1 MSKLEDIL
9 YNGLLLPEDRTYDL
23 ELYLSTIIDKYVS
36 FLKIIQTNPLDKI
49 KNFIEV
55 YSNIVD
61 LHRFHL
67 KNGILPICY
76 IFMNENLSETMI
88 DYFIDLNFKLNYDNE
103 KKLITFYLLNNECIS
118 IDKKIELIK
127 YLKDKNFNFFNKDQD
142 NNNIFHYLS
151 TVKNL
156 NNDLYEVIFTYCMEI
171 NELNY
176 YSETPLLLATNE
188 NNEEYTKFLISKGAD
203 VNLIN
208 RNYNSCLM
216 YSCMNSNLEIS
227 KLLILNGAEI
237 NCYDMQKD
245 TPLFYACGCDNR
257 TNLNL
262 DLIKFLISKNAKFN
276 TISEEGFSVL
286 HYASGCTNKRPDFE
300 VLKYLINIKVDIDL
314 IDIDNNFFT
323 DYLFEHASIYKV
335 LNFLKELNLSIKL
348 KNSLILKFD
357 KDLWK
362 ISSLKLFTYYDFIE
376 LESICNLCVNEE
388 ICNKCMICHDS
399 FENKIVKCKNNH
411 YFDNECIIKWFT
423 ESKKNVCPLCFDI
436 INLSE
441 IYFI

>member
-23 ELYLSTIIDKYVS
+23 ELYLSIIIEKYVS
-36 FLKIIQTNPLDKI
+36 FLKMIQTNPLDKI
-49 KNFIEV
+49 KNFIEI
-55 YSNIVD
+55 YSNIAD

-76 IFMNENLSETMI
+76 IFMNENLNEEMI
-88 DYFIDLNFKLNYDNE
+88 DFFLDLNFKLNYDNE
-103 KKLITFYLLNNECIS
+103 NKLITFYLLNNEFIS
-118 IDKKIELIK
+118 ISKKIELIK
-127 YLKDKNFNFFNKDQD
+127 YLKHKNYNFLNKDQN

-156 NNDLYEVIFTYCMEI
+156 NNEVYEVIFKYCMEI

-176 YSETPLLLATNE
+176 YSETPLLLSTNE
-188 NNEEYTKFLISKGAD
+188 NNDEYTKFLISKGAD
-203 VNLIN
+203 VNLTN

-245 TPLFYACGCDNR
+245 TPLFYACGCDNK

-276 TISEEGFSVL
+276 TVSEEGFSAL
-286 HYASGCTNKRPDFE
+286 HYASGCTSKSVNLE

-314 IDIDNNFFT
+314 IDHDNNFFIE
-323 DYLFEHASIYKV
+323 YLFKNASIYKV
-335 LNFLKELNLSIKL
+335 LSFLKTLNLSVKL

-357 KDLWK
+357 QDLWK
-362 ISSLKLFTYYDFIE
+362 ISSLKLFTYYDFKE
-376 LESICNLCVNEE
+376 QDSICNLCINDE
-388 ICNKCMICHDS
+388 ICNKCMICHDN
-399 FENKIVKCKNNH
+399 FENKIVKCKNSH